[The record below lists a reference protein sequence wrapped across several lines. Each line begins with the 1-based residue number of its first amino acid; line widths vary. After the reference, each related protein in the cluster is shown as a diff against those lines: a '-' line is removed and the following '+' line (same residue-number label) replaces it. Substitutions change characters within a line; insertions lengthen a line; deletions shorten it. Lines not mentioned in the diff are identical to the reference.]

1 MKTPEHTR
9 GGDTIAMCFVREALH
24 DAMQRGVDIGAILG
38 AAGIPVGL
46 LHQDQA
52 RVSPESYGRVWHG
65 VAERTGDEFFGMD
78 AHPVRYGSFALA
90 CRCAMGAKNLEQ
102 ALRRIMRFYG
112 GVMDDMQPSIERL
125 PHGEAAFRLNERPGA
140 QRLFAHGTILVI
152 FFGVACWLVGRRIPI
167 LRAEF
172 SPEAPDSPEEYRL
185 LFGQKIRFG
194 ADRTALVFEERF
206 LDLPVVQNEETLQR
220 FLRGAPTNFLVK
232 YRDQD
237 SAAARVRK
245 VLRGTDASAWPDL
258 PDMARKL
265 RLAERTL
272 IRRLAMEGEPFQ
284 AIKDTLRR
292 DLSISLLSDSGLSV
306 SEIAARAGFAEPSAF
321 HRAFRKWTG
330 ASPGAY
336 RATLPE

>member
-1 MKTPEHTR
+1 MKAPERTR

-24 DAMQRGVDIGAILG
+24 EAMRRGVDIGAILG
-38 AAGIPVGL
+38 AAGIPAGL

-52 RVSPESYGRVWHG
+52 RVSPESYGRMWHL

-78 AHPVRYGSFALA
+78 SHPVRYGSFTLA

-112 GVMDDMQPSIERL
+112 CVMDDMQPSIERL
-125 PHGEAAFRLNERPGA
+125 PHGEAAFRLNERPGS

-185 LFGQKIRFG
+185 LFGQEICFG
-194 ADRTALVFEERF
+194 AERTALVFDESF
-206 LDLPVVQNEETLQR
+206 LELPVVQNAETLRR

-245 VLRGTDASAWPDL
+245 VLRDLDVSAWPDL

-272 IRRLAMEGEPFQ
+272 IRRLAQEGEPFQ

-292 DLSISLLSDSGLSV
+292 DLSIGLLSDSGLPV
-306 SEIAARAGFAEPSAF
+306 SEVAARVGFAEPSAF

-336 RATLPE
+336 RATLPD